1 MDIGKMISNGISV
14 LTGPKQAFQ
23 RLKMEQVTMQTIII
37 YVAIFA
43 LPGLIG
49 YIVGYGVVGVSYSW
63 GFVSWSYKVPIANA
77 VGFGIFYYIMW
88 IILVIVFGYIIN
100 MLAPSFKSRQDL
112 MQSMKLAAFAST
124 PSLIAGILNIFPPIA
139 LLTLLFA
146 LYGLY
151 LLYLGIPIFMETPK
165 DQHIIYLIICIVILI
180 VFTFIISWVVSS
192 VMWTTL
198 GGYAGGVPYYRP
210 F

>member
-23 RLKMEQVTMQTIII
+23 RLKKEQMTMQTIII

-49 YIVGYGVVGVSYSW
+49 YIVGYGVVGVSYSYA
-63 GFVSWSYKVPIANA
+63 FVSWSYKVPIANA

-88 IILVIVFGYIIN
+88 IILVIVFGYVIN

-112 MQSMKLAAFAST
+112 IQSMKLAAFAST
-124 PSLIAGILNIFPPIA
+124 PSLIAGIFNIWPPIA

-146 LYGLY
+146 IYGIY
-151 LLYLGIPIFMETPK
+151 LLYIGIPIFMDTPQ
-165 DQHIIYLIICIVILI
+165 DQHIIYLIICIIVLI

-192 VMWTTL
+192 VMWTSV
-198 GGYAGGVPYYRP
+198 GGYGSWAPYYRP

>member
-1 MDIGKMISNGISV
+1 MDIGSLIRNGINV

-23 RLKMEQVTMQTIII
+23 RLKMEQVTMQTIIT

-49 YIVGYGVVGVSYSW
+49 YIVGYGVVGVSYSYLGW
-63 GFVSWSYKVPIANA
+63 TYAVYKVPIANA

-112 MQSMKLAAFAST
+112 MQSLKLAAFAST
-124 PSLIAGILNIFPPIA
+124 PSLLAGIFNIYPPIA

-151 LLYLGIPIFMETPK
+151 LLYLGIPVFMETPK
-165 DQHIIYLIICIVILI
+165 DQHIVYLIICIVVLI
-180 VFTFIISWVVSS
+180 VFTFIISWVISS
-192 VMWTTL
+192 VMWSSV
-198 GGYAGGVPYYRP
+198 GGYGSWYRP

>member
-23 RLKMEQVTMQTIII
+23 RLKMEQMTMQTIII

-49 YIVGYGVVGVSYSW
+49 YIIGYGVVGVSYSY
-63 GFVSWSYKVPIANA
+63 GFFSYSYTVPIANA
-77 VGFGIFYYIMW
+77 VGFGILYYILW
-88 IILVIVFGYIIN
+88 IILVIVFGYVIN

-124 PSLIAGILNIFPPIA
+124 PSLIAGIFNIFPPIA

-146 LYGLY
+146 LYGIY
-151 LLYLGIPIFMETPK
+151 LLYLGIPIFMETPQ
-165 DQHIIYLIICIVILI
+165 DQHIIYLIICIIVLI
-180 VFTFIISWVVSS
+180 IFTFIISWVISS
-192 VMWTTL
+192 VMWTSV
-198 GGYAGGVPYYRP
+198 GGYGSWYTGPSP